1 MSAIYGISTE
11 AVIEIMN
18 QDADE
23 MESVCHSF
31 DELSETLEETAKSLE
46 LEFTI
51 ESNRLELEKLL
62 LEKIE
67 FEDIV
72 IEQEQENPEPHH
84 REKLLP
90 YNKRRKFVKKPYWNR
105 IRSRCW

>member
-18 QDADE
+18 QAADE
-23 MESVCHSF
+23 MESICQSF
-31 DELSETLEETAKSLE
+31 DELSEALEETAKSFE
-46 LEFTI
+46 LEFTV

-62 LEKIE
+62 LEKME
-67 FEDIV
+67 YEDIV
-72 IEQEQENPEPHH
+72 IEQENPEPHH

-90 YNKRRKFVKKPYWNR
+90 YSKRRKFVKKPYWNR
-105 IRSRCW
+105 IRSRLF